1 MNFNNNI
8 TINERQ
14 MKYFLVWGLRYALN
28 RDNGLASYEYINQI
42 KEVLPLMPESALK
55 SNLIDILISDI
66 NFDLS
71 FYQRNDAPEWIKLVD
86 FLKRSR

>member
-1 MNFNNNI
+1 MIFNNNI
-8 TINERQ
+8 SINERQ
-14 MKYFLVWGLRYALN
+14 MKYFLVWGLRYAQN
-28 RDNGLASYEYINQI
+28 RDNGLASHDYINQI

-66 NFDLS
+66 DFDLK
-71 FYQRNDAPEWIKLVD
+71 FHQRDDAPEWIKLVD